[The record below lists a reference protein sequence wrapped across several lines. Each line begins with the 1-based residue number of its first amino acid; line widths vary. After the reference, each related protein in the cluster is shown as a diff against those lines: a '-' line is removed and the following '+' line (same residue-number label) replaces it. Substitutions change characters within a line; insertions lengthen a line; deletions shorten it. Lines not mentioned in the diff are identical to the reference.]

1 MFHESKLHIKPILVK
16 FCRLKQD
23 LKRVIV
29 VFFRLLINAEIY
41 FVRIWKLKSQN
52 VFEVE
57 ETEYG
62 LVENEKEASDISVL
76 VKLAANFLVKEIFE
90 NCVGKVKF
98 KRKLIVLIV

>member
-16 FCRLKQD
+16 FCSLKQD

-41 FVRIWKLKSQN
+41 FIRIWKLKSQN

-57 ETEYG
+57 GTKKG
-62 LVENEKEASDISVL
+62 LVKNKKEACHISVL
-76 VKLAANFLVKEIFE
+76 VKLAAYFLVKEILK
-90 NCVGKVKF
+90 NWVGKVKF
-98 KRKLIVLIV
+98 KRELIVLIV